1 MRRGNPHDVLPHL
14 RRAQALIDGKVGD
27 AGVPGDVLEK
37 ARQALS
43 NGPLADANESAR
55 QAWERKAADRLQRQ
69 SEEDLATAAVRRARA
84 HADEVTRTVQARA
97 KVSPWPEVKPLVEEA
112 ERLQAQKAAVDEK
125 VEGLSK
131 SSTKLLTQINGLTF
145 LSGWAGTSLL
155 KALIVG
161 EKPSGLV
168 SAVAGW
174 TGVDTIVKSAV
185 QAYFDLEKLNVESFN
200 IQNQLEQSQK
210 SIEEAVRAHPE
221 TTQARAEVSAA
232 SLAEVKA
239 RMLREEAQ
247 EQERAAYRHLSQTM
261 KAQWKTP
268 EFIEL
273 ATAASRLPTPVVKEL
288 DQRMRQHYS
297 SAASS
302 PSSSDPTFALTQ
314 GVIWWSLL
322 SSTTSAQA
330 SPVLQDTAFL
340 NNVVAKMVFTDVVS
354 PGYTTNSAFSTGGGL
369 ESPGYSPSPFYDPSP
384 SPSYDPSPSPSY
396 DSSPSPS
403 YDSGSSSSSFS
414 SGGDF

>member
-27 AGVPGDVLEK
+27 AGVPGDVLQK
-37 ARQALS
+37 ARRALS
-43 NGPLADANESAR
+43 TGPLADANESAR

-69 SEEDLATAAVRRARA
+69 AEEDLATAAVRRART
-84 HADEVTRTVQARA
+84 HLDGMTQSIQARA
-97 KVSPWPEVKPLVEEA
+97 KVSPWPEVKPLAEEVEQLQAKKKAVEKTVEEM
-112 ERLQAQKAAVDEK
+112 
-125 VEGLSK
+125 
-131 SSTKLLTQINGLTF
+131 SSSSSKLLKQIGGFTF
-145 LSGWAGTSLL
+145 LKGWAGTNLM

-174 TGVDTIVKSAV
+174 TGVDTIVQSAV
-185 QAYFDLEKLNVESFN
+185 QIYFDLEKLNVESFN
-200 IQNQLEQSQK
+200 LHTQLEAAQK
-210 SIEEAVRAHPE
+210 GIEEAVRAHPE
-221 TTQARAEVSAA
+221 TTQARAELSTA

-239 RMLREEAQ
+239 RMLREEAH

-261 KAQWKTP
+261 KAQRETP

-273 ATAASRLPTPVVKEL
+273 ATAASRLPTPAVKEL

-297 SAASS
+297 SASSS
-302 PSSSDPTFALTQ
+302 PPSSDPTFALTQ

-340 NNVVAKMVFTDVVS
+340 NNVAAEMVFTDVAS
-354 PGYTTNSAFSTGGGL
+354 PGYTTSSAFSTGGGL
-369 ESPGYSPSPFYDPSP
+369 DSPGYSPSPSYDPS
-384 SPSYDPSPSPSY
+384 PSPSPSY